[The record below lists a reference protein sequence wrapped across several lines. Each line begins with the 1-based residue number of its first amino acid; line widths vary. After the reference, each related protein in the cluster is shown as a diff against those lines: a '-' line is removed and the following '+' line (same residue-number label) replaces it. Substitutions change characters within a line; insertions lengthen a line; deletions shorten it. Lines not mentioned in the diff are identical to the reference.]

1 MENIIYKRATS
12 NEELHQILAL
22 QNINLPTLISE
33 EIKQREGFLTVQH
46 TFELLKTMNDACAHT
61 IAKSNGKVIGYA
73 LSMVKEFKNDID
85 VLKPMFQHIDEHLNP
100 KVNYIVMG
108 QICVDKA
115 HRKQGVFRGLYH
127 TMKQNLKD
135 EYDIIVTEVDKK
147 NIRSLNAHNAIGFT
161 ELVTYHSNNQ
171 DWILICLDLN

>member
-1 MENIIYKRATS
+1 MEEIIYKKARS

-22 QNINLPTLISE
+22 QSINLPTLISE
-33 EIKQREGFLTVQH
+33 EIKLSEGFLTVQH
-46 TFELLKTMNDACAHT
+46 TFELLKAMNDACAHT

-73 LSMVKEFKNDID
+73 LSMVKDFKKDID
-85 VLKPMFQHIDEHLNP
+85 VLKPMFQHVDEHLDS

-115 HRKQGVFRGLYH
+115 YRKQGVFRGLYNA
-127 TMKQNLKD
+127 MKANLKD

-147 NIRSLNAHNAIGFT
+147 NIRSLNAHFAIGFM
-161 ELVTYHSNNQ
+161 ELFTYHSNNQ
-171 DWILICLDLN
+171 DWILIYLDLN